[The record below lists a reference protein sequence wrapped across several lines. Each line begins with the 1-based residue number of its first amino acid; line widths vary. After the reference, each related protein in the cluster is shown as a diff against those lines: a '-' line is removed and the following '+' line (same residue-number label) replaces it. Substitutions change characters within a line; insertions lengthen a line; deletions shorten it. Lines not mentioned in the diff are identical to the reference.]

1 MTQQAHFIL
10 MATYNSRMNKQLFQA
25 TTQLSESELREDRG
39 AFFGSII
46 GTLNHILVGDLIWL
60 SRFATHSQGYQ
71 SLTGLKALHQP
82 SKLDDMI
89 YPDLASLQIAR
100 TTTDQAIERWLTSE
114 VEEPDFARTLKY
126 ANTKGIV
133 SERNFGEL
141 VAHLFNH
148 QTHHRGQASTL
159 LSQAGTDVGVTD
171 FLIDIPD
178 LAERSQPGQVNGDR

>member
-1 MTQQAHFIL
+1 MTKQAHFIL
-10 MATYNSRMNKQLFQA
+10 MAAYNSRMNQQLFQA
-25 TTQLSESELREDRG
+25 TAQLPESELLEDRG

-60 SRFATHSQGYQ
+60 ARFATHSQRYQ
-71 SLTGLKALHQP
+71 SLTGLQALPQP
-82 SKLDDMI
+82 ARLNDFI
-89 YPDLASLQIAR
+89 YPDLSSLQTAR
-100 TTTDQAIERWLTSE
+100 QTTDRIIERWLTTE
-114 VEEPDFARTLKY
+114 VEEADFDRSLQYT
-126 ANTKGIV
+126 NTQGIL

-159 LSQAGTDVGVTD
+159 LSQAGTEIGVTD

-178 LAERSQPGQVNGDR
+178 LINLSEPG